1 MDGVS
6 ILMEPARGILHEIGA
21 FLPRLL
27 VAVLVII
34 GGWLVAKFARF
45 AVTRALRA
53 INFHVLT
60 ERSFLRQCQRPCLK
74 NAPCFFRRGSPDIFK
89 RGTRSFETLL
99 DFTEIGGFWVCLIL
113 PEGIT
118 RASHY
123 ASLSVDASTMFAR
136 ADITMSLSRPAV
148 RPFDSGNSSSPVRS
162 DSSPSALSK

>member
-53 INFHVLT
+53 INI
-60 ERSFLRQCQRPCLK
+60 RSL
-74 NAPCFFRRGSPDIFK
+74 
-89 RGTRSFETLL
+89 
-99 DFTEIGGFWVCLIL
+99 
-113 PEGIT
+113 
-118 RASHY
+118 
-123 ASLSVDASTMFAR
+123 
-136 ADITMSLSRPAV
+136 
-148 RPFDSGNSSSPVRS
+148 
-162 DSSPSALSK
+162 